1 MKVLSNINIIIIQVL
16 SVHAGE
22 ALERG
27 IQNAIILEAD
37 ESLLLSAQEE
47 FDEVL
52 QNGEYT
58 FCTLGIKKPYSSL
71 QYAIAINT
79 VHQTGVH

>member
-47 FDEVL
+47 FGEVL
-52 QNGEYT
+52 QNGE
-58 FCTLGIKKPYSSL
+58 S
-71 QYAIAINT
+71 
-79 VHQTGVH
+79 